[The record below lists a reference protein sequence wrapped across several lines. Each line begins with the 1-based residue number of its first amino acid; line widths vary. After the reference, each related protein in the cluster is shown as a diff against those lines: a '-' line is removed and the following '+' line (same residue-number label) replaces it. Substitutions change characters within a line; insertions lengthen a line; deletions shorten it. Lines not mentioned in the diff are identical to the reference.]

1 MKNFF
6 NYNFVIKIIIIYFF
20 LIFFSQVC
28 LAYSVDDFLLD
39 ILMLYQNGLDSTLK
53 EAIITRISLFS
64 KIIEKDNDKL
74 AELAIKLSTFTKPQ
88 KILIY
93 NILRNYLSESLIKY
107 LFPDIKKPI
116 EFDINSKI
124 NDKTS
129 SITVIDQNYIYTN
142 NENKEKSNEEKKDDN
157 NKINNDSQNNNQ
169 AKENSSQSNNNQNNN
184 SQNNNNTNN
193 NQNNNQSNSQSSSS
207 NQKNEEKN
215 NQTNKDG
222 KTGFSLEGLKI
233 PQIQEIYNKY
243 TTSEL
248 DSIYKD
254 AVKLYYNNELEK
266 AFIDFWICL
275 VNNYNPENSSYY
287 LAFIYEKNQD
297 FDSAI
302 ILYKNSINLFLAKQ
316 SIDSKFLSYL
326 FKRLGIS
333 YNQKKLFE
341 EAILYLKKSIE
352 YYPADGEAYFQI
364 GLAYYNLQ
372 NYDKAKEYFQKALQF
387 GYQKAQEYLKK
398 LG

>member
-1 MKNFF
+1 
-6 NYNFVIKIIIIYFF
+6 
-20 LIFFSQVC
+20 
-28 LAYSVDDFLLD
+28 
-39 ILMLYQNGLDSTLK
+39 MLYQNGLDSTLK